1 MQPKRT
7 YKKKGDYS
15 KKSAATADSFSLVL
29 SGKAKYL
36 IIVESPSKCKKIEE
50 YLGEQYI
57 CIASKGHLRSIDGL
71 KSIQTKG
78 NFEITFSI
86 IDEKKD
92 HIEKMRTI
100 IQKFSPSNIL
110 LATDD
115 DREGEAI
122 SWHICEIF
130 NLPIDHTPR
139 ILFHEITKPALLKA
153 VQNPTRVNMSL
164 VKAQH
169 ARQVLDILVG
179 FKVSPFLWKYI
190 YCSKSKSLS
199 AGRCQTPALR
209 LVYDNE
215 KERESA
221 GALATK
227 YKTTA
232 HFFSKNL
239 PFCLNTEFENPEA
252 VIQFLELSKTFSH
265 KLSIGSPRPSTQSP
279 PKPLNTSRLLQC
291 ASNVLHLSPKQ
302 TMDYCQQLY
311 QNGHI
316 TYMRTDSQKYSKDF
330 LEKMGTMIDQK
341 WGAKYRGNFETLEN
355 RNANLP
361 HEAIRA
367 THLENATIHCEDT
380 RMSSLY
386 RFIWKNTVES
396 CMAESKSQVRTIQI
410 TAPLENHY
418 SYVLEIPLFLGWK
431 LCSSKENL
439 EEKQNEENGLLFYL
453 QSIEKAGSLVSY
465 NEIHS
470 VVSVQNRHSHYTEA
484 SLIQKLEDL
493 GIGRPSTFSMI
504 VETIQER
511 GYVVKKNLEGE
522 KIQCL
527 EFHLVAGKSIERTA
541 QEKVFGNEKNKLV
554 ITPTG
559 VLTADFLNQYF
570 LPLFS
575 YDYTKQ
581 MEEQLDGIS
590 ASNTSGGSIEWY
602 ELCKNCHSQIKE
614 LSRLMKTVEKQSYPI
629 ADGEE
634 GDTDE
639 TVKKEEYKVVF
650 QQFGPVLKK
659 TLEDGTI
666 EYKSIKKDLKLDLE
680 KLKKGEYTLDDL
692 LEIKQSGLGSFQEKE
707 VLLKNGRYGPY
718 IEWGDKKT
726 SVKVI
731 KKELNDITLED
742 VLPFIDENYHKNFV
756 KEGESIENTRTL
768 APSPIKNLIRNINT
782 DLSIRKGKFGA
793 YLYYKT
799 SEMKTPEFYGL
810 SKLKVNFTK
819 CELEVLKEWIAKT
832 YPNLL

>member
-7 YKKKGDYS
+7 YKKKTYDS
-15 KKSAATADSFSLVL
+15 KKSTTADTFTTLL
-29 SGKAKYL
+29 SGKATTL

-50 YLGEQYI
+50 YLGEKYI
-57 CIASKGHLRSIDGL
+57 CIASKGHLRSIAGL

-78 NFEITFSI
+78 NFDITFSI
-86 IDEKKD
+86 IDEKRD

-100 IQKFSPSNIL
+100 IQKFSPTCIM

-130 NLPIDHTPR
+130 NLPVETTPR
-139 ILFHEITKPALLKA
+139 ILFHEITKPALLHA
-153 VQNPTRVNMSL
+153 VQHPTRVNMNL

-169 ARQVLDILVG
+169 ARQVLDLLVG
-179 FKVSPFLWKYI
+179 FKISPFLWKYI
-190 YCSKSKSLS
+190 YCSKSNSLS

-232 HFFSKNL
+232 TFFSKNL
-239 PFCLNTEFENPEA
+239 PFSLTTDFENPDA
-252 VIQFLELSKTFSH
+252 VVQFLEASKGFSH
-265 KLSIGSPRPSTQSP
+265 KLSIGSPRPSTQSA
-279 PKPLNTSRLLQC
+279 PKPFNTSRLLQV

-302 TMDYCQQLY
+302 TMDYCQRLY
-311 QNGHI
+311 QDGHI
-316 TYMRTDSQKYSKDF
+316 TYMRTDSQQYSKEF
-330 LEKMGTMIDQK
+330 LEKAGAMIDQK
-341 WGAKYRGNFETLEN
+341 WGTKYRGNFEAIEN
-355 RNANLP
+355 RDVNLP
-361 HEAIRA
+361 HEAIRT
-367 THLENATIHCEDT
+367 THLETSTIQCEDV

-386 RFIWKNTVES
+386 RLIWKNTVES
-396 CMAESKSQVRTIQI
+396 CMAEAKSQVRTIQI
-410 TAPLENHY
+410 TAPLETHY

-439 EEKQNEENGLLFYL
+439 EEKQNEENGVLFYL
-453 QSIEKAGSLVSY
+453 QSIEKSAAPVCY

-470 VVSVQNRHSHYTEA
+470 VVSVQSRHSHYTDA

-504 VETIQER
+504 VETIQDR
-511 GYVVKKNLEGE
+511 GYVVKRNLDGD
-522 KIQCL
+522 KIKCV
-527 EFHLVAGKSIERTA
+527 EFHLMAGAGKSVEKTV

-559 VLTADFLNQYF
+559 VLTVEFLNQSF

-575 YDYTKQ
+575 YEYTKQ

-590 ASNTSGGSIEWY
+590 SAGTQVEWH
-602 ELCKNCHSQIKE
+602 EICRSCHEQIKD
-614 LSRLMKTVEKQSYPI
+614 LSKSMSKLEKQTYPV
-629 ADGEE
+629 GE
-634 GDTDE
+634 D
-639 TVKKEEYKVVF
+639 YSLVF

-659 TLEDGTI
+659 TLEDGTV
-666 EYKSIKKDLKLDLE
+666 EYKSVKKDLQLDLE
-680 KLKKGEYTLDDL
+680 RLKRGEYSLDDL
-692 LEIKQSGLGSFQEKE
+692 VEIKKSGMGTFQEKE

-718 IEWGDKKT
+718 VEWGDKKV
-726 SVKVI
+726 SVKAI
-731 KKELNDITLED
+731 QKELNSITLED
-742 VLPFIDENYHKNFV
+742 VLPLIDPNYNQKQTG
-756 KEGESIENTRTL
+756 EGEGEPGENLRTL
-768 APSPIKNLIRNINT
+768 APPPIKNLIRIINT

-799 SEMKTPEFYGL
+799 ADMRNPEFYGL
-810 SKLKVNFTK
+810 SKLKVNLNK
-819 CELEVLKEWIAKT
+819 CDLEVLKEWIAKT
-832 YPNLL
+832 YPNIL